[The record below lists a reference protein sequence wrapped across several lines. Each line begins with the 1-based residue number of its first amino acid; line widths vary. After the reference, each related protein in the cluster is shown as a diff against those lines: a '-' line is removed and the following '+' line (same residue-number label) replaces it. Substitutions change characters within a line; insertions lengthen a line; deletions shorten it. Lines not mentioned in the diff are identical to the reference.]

1 MTIRRFIGNAAAS
14 ACLALAGGILTT
26 QAGEAA
32 KPPPVL
38 SALPGDPD
46 ELINA
51 CRMDPLLAR
60 WAGRG
65 PGQPLEEGQQ
75 VMLLDDDKVPIA
87 DRPHVPWAKPLPGGP
102 IRIAVFGGAN
112 WHGLS
117 DIAETA
123 DRKSVV

>member
-1 MTIRRFIGNAAAS
+1 LIMTIRRFIGNAAAS

-87 DRPHVPWAKPLPGGP
+87 DRPHVPWAKPLPGARPADLSFKLAGVALRCSRKLSGP
-102 IRIAVFGGAN
+102 NF
-112 WHGLS
+112 
-117 DIAETA
+117 
-123 DRKSVV
+123 